1 VEQELKKIAVAVM
14 SFNRPQYLQPVLESL
29 RRSVEKSSHDL
40 PVYLFQDNAFNIRSN
55 TQRAVD
61 FDVKASRSI
70 FAELFPRGV
79 ILDSPVN
86 LGVALNYDRA
96 EKFLFEKKGYDAVL
110 FFEDDL
116 VLCESYITVIIKM
129 LAQAFISER
138 VGMVCA
144 YGSNHELPI
153 EEQLAN
159 LDGVGIVSH
168 SWGFGLTKRAYEVRK
183 PYLSKYL
190 SLLAEIDYYDKDRL
204 THQIFDLHNQLGF
217 NHHVLSQDIFKYM
230 ALHKSGMVAVNT
242 VPVLAH
248 YIGKVGMHS
257 SNESFEMHGYSRTK
271 LLPFDTRLPNPDLTN
286 SELVSKLY
294 REQEQFILMS
304 APKR

>member
-96 EKFLFEKKGYDAVL
+96 EKFLFEKKVMMQYYSL
-110 FFEDDL
+110 
-116 VLCESYITVIIKM
+116 KM
-129 LAQAFISER
+129 TWF
-138 VGMVCA
+138 
-144 YGSNHELPI
+144 Y
-153 EEQLAN
+153 AN
-159 LDGVGIVSH
+159 LI
-168 SWGFGLTKRAYEVRK
+168 
-183 PYLSKYL
+183 
-190 SLLAEIDYYDKDRL
+190 
-204 THQIFDLHNQLGF
+204 
-217 NHHVLSQDIFKYM
+217 
-230 ALHKSGMVAVNT
+230 
-242 VPVLAH
+242 
-248 YIGKVGMHS
+248 
-257 SNESFEMHGYSRTK
+257 
-271 LLPFDTRLPNPDLTN
+271 
-286 SELVSKLY
+286 
-294 REQEQFILMS
+294 
-304 APKR
+304 